1 MVCTSEMVRSHF
13 YVNHLHKVITI
24 LFFFRFDW
32 RLIFVN
38 LKKDE
43 RRKNIIGPEE
53 QEKIWVPNL
62 VFDNSVEDVQ
72 ISNDPFSSL
81 IVNDTGNS
89 TITFNGNLQED
100 KQYDGSDNGITYS
113 RVYKMKLLCIFEQH
127 KYPFDSQTCFIK
139 VNDHKL
145 TY

>member
-1 MVCTSEMVRSHF
+1 MLI
-13 YVNHLHKVITI
+13 Y
-24 LFFFRFDW
+24 FRFDW
-32 RLIFVN
+32 RLTFVN

-53 QEKIWVPNL
+53 REKIWVPNL

-89 TITFNGNLQED
+89 TIIFNGNLQED
-100 KQYDGSDNGITYS
+100 KQYDGSDNGIMYS
-113 RVYKMKLLCIFEQH
+113 RVYKMKLLCSFEQQ

-139 VNDHKL
+139 VNKYNF
-145 TY
+145 TYKQKKTNQIVIYDLN